1 MRTRIIA
8 LTAILLC
15 GAVSSY
21 AKKTLRIES
30 DPAGARVEIAGEFAG
45 TTPLTRENIKD
56 FWFQGPLYAWSEF
69 LATPL
74 QMTVSKEGYVT
85 QTIVIT
91 KGPFVWASFDRT
103 TIKYFYAI
111 SSTYFNVKL
120 QKVGEF
126 LGSNP
131 LAGSSQLSATVVT
144 DPDKKSHF
152 STEEIVQKAMPAV
165 VTVRSSTGSGS
176 GFFITDTGVVVTNKH
191 VVEGSQSV
199 SVVSAKGETFP
210 SESIFVDQTKDLAL
224 IRVKGASF
232 PYLKIADPRSVNVG
246 AEVIAIGSPGIGGGI
261 LPNTVTKGI
270 ISAFRDLGQNGLYV
284 QTDVAI
290 NHGNSGGPLMD
301 SRGDVVGVNTLG
313 LGDFGMQGL
322 NFAIYG
328 SEILTVLKKQFHY
341 EPPYLAPAEGTT
353 SLAPTEQRPLTE
365 VTSEPSG
372 AEIYLDGVFTSGT
385 PSKLSL
391 SIGEHTIRVSRPGFK
406 DWERRIVVD
415 AGSSKTVN
423 AILEKKNGP

>member
-1 MRTRIIA
+1 MKIRIAA
-8 LTAILLC
+8 LTALLLC
-15 GAVSSY
+15 ASASTY
-21 AKKTLRIES
+21 AKKTFRIES

-45 TTPLTRENIKD
+45 TTPFTRENIKD
-56 FWFQGPLYAWSEF
+56 FMFQGPLYGWSEY

-85 QTIVIT
+85 QTVVIT

-103 TIKYFYAI
+103 IIKYFYVI

-144 DPDKKSHF
+144 EPDKKARL

-191 VVEGSQSV
+191 VVEGSPSV

-210 SESIFVDQTKDLAL
+210 SESVYVDPTKDLAL
-224 IRVKGASF
+224 IRVKGSSF
-232 PYLKIADPRSVNVG
+232 SYLKIADPKSVNVG
-246 AEVIAIGSPGIGGGI
+246 AEVVAIGSPGIGGGV

-270 ISAFRDLGQNGLYV
+270 ISAFRDAGQYGLYL
-284 QTDVAI
+284 QTDVAL

-313 LGDFGMQGL
+313 LGDFGRQGL
-322 NFAIYG
+322 NFAIYA
-328 SEILTVLKKQFHY
+328 SEILTVLKKQFQY
-341 EPPYLAPAEGTT
+341 EPPYLALEEAANSTAAT
-353 SLAPTEQRPLTE
+353 VQKPLTE
-365 VTSEPSG
+365 ITSEPSG
-372 AEIYLDGVFTSGT
+372 AEIYVDGVFTSST

-391 SIGEHTIRVSRPGFK
+391 SIGEHTVRVSRPGFK
-406 DWERRIVVD
+406 DWERKIIVD
-415 AGSSKTVN
+415 ASSAKTIN
-423 AILEKKNGP
+423 AILEKKGEP

>member
-1 MRTRIIA
+1 
-8 LTAILLC
+8 
-15 GAVSSY
+15 
-21 AKKTLRIES
+21 
-30 DPAGARVEIAGEFAG
+30 
-45 TTPLTRENIKD
+45 
-56 FWFQGPLYAWSEF
+56 
-69 LATPL
+69 
-74 QMTVSKEGYVT
+74 
-85 QTIVIT
+85 
-91 KGPFVWASFDRT
+91 
-103 TIKYFYAI
+103 
-111 SSTYFNVKL
+111 
-120 QKVGEF
+120 
-126 LGSNP
+126 
-131 LAGSSQLSATVVT
+131 
-144 DPDKKSHF
+144 
-152 STEEIVQKAMPAV
+152 
-165 VTVRSSTGSGS
+165 
-176 GFFITDTGVVVTNKH
+176 
-191 VVEGSQSV
+191 
-199 SVVSAKGETFP
+199 
-210 SESIFVDQTKDLAL
+210 
-224 IRVKGASF
+224 
-232 PYLKIADPRSVNVG
+232 LKIADPRSVNVG

-328 SEILTVLKKQFHY
+328 SEILTVLKKQFQY

-353 SLAPTEQRPLTE
+353 PTAPPEQRPLTE

-372 AEIYLDGVFTSGT
+372 AEIYLDGVFTSST

>member
-1 MRTRIIA
+1 VRTKIIA

-15 GAVSSY
+15 GAVSTY

-56 FWFQGPLYAWSEF
+56 FVFQGPLYAWSEF

-85 QTIVIT
+85 QTIIIT

-131 LAGSSQLSATVVT
+131 LVGSSQLSATAVT
-144 DPDKKSHF
+144 DPDKKSHL
-152 STEEIVQKAMPAV
+152 STEEIVRKAMPAV
-165 VTVRSSTGSGS
+165 VTVRSSGGSGS

-191 VVEGSQSV
+191 VVEGSQTV
-199 SVVSAKGETFP
+199 SVVSAKGETFA

-270 ISAFRDLGQNGLYV
+270 ISAFRDLGQN
-284 QTDVAI
+284 
-290 NHGNSGGPLMD
+290 
-301 SRGDVVGVNTLG
+301 

-328 SEILTVLKKQFHY
+328 SEILTVLKKQFQY

-353 SLAPTEQRPLTE
+353 STAPTEQRPLTE

-372 AEIYLDGVFTSGT
+372 AEIYLDGVFTSST